1 MQGTNT
7 TPMQQR
13 QIQQFVSPQPKIV
26 NGKPTQK
33 LGLEGALAVGS
44 TLLQFGSA
52 VP

>member
-26 NGKPTQK
+26 NGKPTEK
-33 LGLEGALAVGS
+33 LGLGGALSIGS
-44 TLLQFGSA
+44 TLLQVGVF
-52 VP
+52 